1 MHTWYN
7 QPSKERMLVL
17 FSWPRDFSTWEEAG
31 KKYRAEPSH
40 LSPSQEGK
48 ERKMRLKFHYLLQ
61 GHILISRRP
70 LSWPCHLKLSGPSC
84 RAKSSHKRFGETF
97 KIQTSAMIIRVAAI
111 FWLFQE
117 CSRTSLGWPVSHE
130 AFILFFN
137 GKWIFLRSYWPL
149 LNSTPLYTLPSV
161 NLARVLRHLTY
172 WGFTVRLLACVCG
185 LSMFSVFIRSCEVSL
200 NCPHLSCLSLFF
212 SCCLLVMQNWVICF
226 CFPF

>member
-1 MHTWYN
+1 MI
-7 QPSKERMLVL
+7 
-17 FSWPRDFSTWEEAG
+17 SWPRDFFTWGEAG
-31 KKYRAEPSH
+31 KKHPAEPSH

-70 LSWPCHLKLSGPSC
+70 LSWPCHLKLSGPSY

-97 KIQTSAMIIRVAAI
+97 KIQTSATIIWVAAV

-117 CSRTSLGWPVSHE
+117 CSRTSLGWPVNHE
-130 AFILFFN
+130 AFTLLIN

-149 LNSTPLYTLPSV
+149 LNSTPLYTLTSV

-172 WGFTVRLLACVCG
+172 WGFNIRLLACVCG
-185 LSMFSVFIRSCEVSL
+185 LSMFSVFILSCEVSL
-200 NCPHLSCLSLFF
+200 NCPHLHYHVCLFF

>member
-97 KIQTSAMIIRVAAI
+97 KIQTSAMIIWVAAI

-117 CSRTSLGWPVSHE
+117 CSRTSLGWPVNHE

-137 GKWIFLRSYWPL
+137 EMNFLKE
-149 LNSTPLYTLPSV
+149 
-161 NLARVLRHLTY
+161 
-172 WGFTVRLLACVCG
+172 LLAIAQLNTIVHSYFGQPCEGTEAPDLLG
-185 LSMFSVFIRSCEVSL
+185 L
-200 NCPHLSCLSLFF
+200 
-212 SCCLLVMQNWVICF
+212 
-226 CFPF
+226 